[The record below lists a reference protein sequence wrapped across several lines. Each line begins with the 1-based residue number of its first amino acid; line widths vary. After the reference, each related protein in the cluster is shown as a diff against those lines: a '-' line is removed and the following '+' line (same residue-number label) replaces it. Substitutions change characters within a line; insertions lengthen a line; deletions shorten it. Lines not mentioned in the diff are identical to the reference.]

1 VPSVKGC
8 YSVVKDNLEWA
19 VAGLRCKSLHPKAHL
34 LIIDNAEEQEAIK
47 TWMNSY
53 SGMQITSY
61 ALYK

>member
-1 VPSVKGC
+1 VI
-8 YSVVKDNLEWA
+8 DNLQWA

-47 TWMNSY
+47 TWMKSY
-53 SGMQITSY
+53 SGMEIISD